1 MEYQVALQ
9 GDIYLLSKGSPLTT
23 LQYPRRSSSR
33 RQQPVHRENSQ
44 HLSPSASSRAGHS
57 R

>member
-23 LQYPRRSSSR
+23 LQYPSFFK
-33 RQQPVHRENSQ
+33 P
-44 HLSPSASSRAGHS
+44 GCMYWTI
-57 R
+57 